1 MNKRVIAKRT
11 SKKAKIVKAA
21 KKRGANEFGQ
31 RSKAPTPF
39 KVVSTSRPSNIV
51 HPEIKWRTVVEKP
64 NWKEWK
70 CTPLVRVWQACALSL
85 DVEPY
90 SINVYP
96 LSWQTGPYADQLFE
110 DESFQSENEK
120 KEFKSRQ
127 RILLNNLNSKENSLW
142 FSPNPNRPNL
152 GEVSLSEFA
161 AWCSSVE
168 WPIPQELETLAK
180 KPEAATVVHSEKQDT
195 NLTQSKQESKETSAQ
210 NTTTDA
216 QNKEKKDAVAIAE
229 RLLSKDRLRCGVL
242 DEVIGLAIQKAE
254 SMHIS
259 KVYPE
264 LWALAKAK
272 KAPFN
277 GTVKDGGMA
286 YYNYKTVLVSID
298 KKALEK
304 RLDRLKNKL
313 R

>member
-1 MNKRVIAKRT
+1 MNRKAEIKQT
-11 SKKAKIVKAA
+11 KKVKIVKAA

-31 RSKAPTPF
+31 ISKVPAPF
-39 KVVSTSRPSNIV
+39 KGVSTSRPSHIV
-51 HPEIKWRTVVEKP
+51 NPKIKWQTVAEKP

-70 CTPLVRVWQACALSL
+70 YTPQVRVWQACALSL
-85 DVEPY
+85 DIEPY
-90 SINVYP
+90 SIKFYP
-96 LSWQTGPYADQLFE
+96 LSWHTGPYADQLFD

-152 GEVSLSEFA
+152 GEVSLPEFA

-168 WPIPQELETLAK
+168 WPIPKELAALAK
-180 KPEAATVVHSEKQDT
+180 KPDTATAVKSEKQDT

-210 NTTTDA
+210 DTTADA
-216 QNKEKKDAVAIAE
+216 QNKDKKDALAIAD
-229 RLLSKDRLRCGVL
+229 RLLSKDRLRRGEL
-242 DEVIGLAIQKAE
+242 DEVMGLAIQKAE
-254 SMHIS
+254 SMYIS
-259 KVYPE
+259 KVWPE
-264 LWALAKAK
+264 LRALSDAK

-277 GTVKDGGMA
+277 RTVIDGGLG
-286 YYNYKTVLVSID
+286 YWNYKCALVRIN

-304 RLDRLKNKL
+304 RLDRLKKQYL
-313 R
+313 

>member
-1 MNKRVIAKRT
+1 MSDKKYKA
-11 SKKAKIVKAA
+11 SKL
-21 KKRGANEFGQ
+21 
-31 RSKAPTPF
+31 PPPF
-39 KVVSTSRPSNIV
+39 KGVSTSKPSYTV
-51 HPEIKWRTVVEKP
+51 HPEIKWRTVTEKP
-64 NWKEWK
+64 DWKEWK
-70 CTPLVRVWQACALSL
+70 YTPQARVWQACALSL
-85 DVEPY
+85 DIEPY
-90 SINVYP
+90 SINFYP

-152 GEVSLSEFA
+152 GEVSLPEFA

-168 WPIPQELETLAK
+168 WPIPEELAALAK
-180 KPEAATVVHSEKQDT
+180 KPDTATAVKSEKQDT
-195 NLTQSKQESKETSAQ
+195 NLTQSKQESEETSTQ
-210 NTTTDA
+210 DTTADA
-216 QNKEKKDAVAIAE
+216 QNKDKKDALAIAD
-229 RLLSKDRLRCGVL
+229 RLLSKDRLRCGEL
-242 DEVIGLAIQKAE
+242 DEVMGLAIQKAE

-304 RLDRLKNKL
+304 RLDRLKKQHL
-313 R
+313 